1 MAWNPGHGRLVLRGG
16 YGWMYDFLFLNPV
29 LNLQFVAP
37 YAYLLTVT
45 NFTGGDSYA
54 NLAAGTAASQA
65 ALQAAVGTFP
75 ANQANFGSITPVQQ
89 NLKNPR
95 TAEWNLGAEY
105 QLSKDFVLESYLHR
119 ELHGL
124 SSSVHA
130 DQLDSVA
137 KPASS
142 GNQRRR

>member
-1 MAWNPGHGRLVLRGG
+1 
-16 YGWMYDFLFLNPV
+16 MYDFLFLNPV

-54 NLAAGTAASQA
+54 NLAAGTAPSQA

-95 TAEWNLGAEY
+95 TAEWNVGRGISTLQGLRAQGDVY
-105 QLSKDFVLESYLHR
+105 RQ
-119 ELHGL
+119 LHGF

-137 KPASS
+137 KPAGS
-142 GNQRRR
+142 GD